1 MTFEQLQ
8 KARSDG
14 SHSVYKKPNQEKKSG
29 RANKNRYI
37 LACDLVKFVV
47 WFCWFSSFLSNVCV
61 CGSSGLLLELCA
73 GRWRR
78 VARSRSEGL
87 ERWFKFLRR

>member
-47 WFCWFSSFLSNVCV
+47 WFCWFSSFLSSLCV
-61 CGSSGLLLELCA
+61 EVVAYCWNCVQADGGELQEA
-73 GRWRR
+73 GRK
-78 VARSRSEGL
+78 A
-87 ERWFKFLRR
+87 